1 VPFPCLPLVV
11 VEEVVEVVALGTPA
25 VQRCHVVAQGVVL
38 LLSVQ
43 FQAEIAAGVENAA
56 GVEKIGLFVPDE
68 FAKALHLMEAL
79 VHLWE
84 QQWRVQ

>member
-38 LLSVQ
+38 LLSVH
-43 FQAEIAAGVENAA
+43 FQAEVAA